1 MAEPAPEPSGQ
12 QQLPSAPD
20 PVQGSSSTSASDVTS
35 SKRASVAGEP
45 SQGHPLEV
53 FPTSTGMVIDA
64 SELPGLPRLNYNLWD
79 YKLKLSIVTFLLVL
93 ESSLIPLALFYG
105 LWFRTTLRHGII
117 FAIITAFFG
126 IVTGIEFGLRSLKLI
141 LPPDTYRP
149 IGGSRWKCDFT
160 HWTLSFGY
168 TVMTGILIGASIPH
182 EPLVRPLAIPVP
194 LFMIQM
200 GIMLL
205 VSGWMNVKHKPTP
218 CRVSSIPKGQ
228 RTRPLVYTIVEDIIA
243 VDGAAGITYRRAL
256 MARYE
261 VSPRFRKLIAQMNWF
276 WGFASLLIGIGTMVV
291 IWTVD
296 QEIAYGI
303 GWGVP
308 LVWVVIWIITTV
320 LWVRK
325 SLRREKEQWV
335 RDTAVPSASHT
346 INTAGPE

>member
-1 MAEPAPEPSGQ
+1 MTTTTDPVPSGHLQ
-12 QQLPSAPD
+12 PPASTTTEPVSAIPPGHGND
-20 PVQGSSSTSASDVTS
+20 TTSTSDTTNSKPS
-35 SKRASVAGEP
+35 S
-45 SQGHPLEV
+45 
-53 FPTSTGMVIDA
+53 
-64 SELPGLPRLNYNLWD
+64 LPGLPRLNYNLWD
-79 YKLKLSIVTFLLVL
+79 YKIKLSIVTFLLVL

-126 IVTGIEFGLRSLKLI
+126 LVTGIEFGLRSLKLI

-149 IGGSRWKCDFT
+149 IGGKRWKADFT

-200 GIMLL
+200 GLMLIAT
-205 VSGWMNVKHKPTP
+205 GYMNVKHKPTW
-218 CRVSSIPKGQ
+218 CRMSSVPKGE

-243 VDGAAGITYRRAL
+243 VDGAAGLEYRRAF

-261 VSPRFRKLIAQMNWF
+261 VSKLFRKMIAKQNWF
-276 WGFASLLIGIGTMVV
+276 WGWGSLLVGIGTMVV
-291 IWTVD
+291 IWTVQ

-308 LVWVVIWIITTV
+308 LVWTIIWIVVTV
-320 LWVRK
+320 VWVRRD
-325 SLRREKEQWV
+325 LRHEKEQWA
-335 RDTAVPSASHT
+335 RDAMSSVSN
-346 INTAGPE
+346 INIGEQNGVAAAI